1 MDGFK
6 SNESVVDWM
15 RKNPKAA
22 GGNLA
27 QYERVVLDIQK
38 FASNPAILKQLEQ
51 RKAAILDGARRLI
64 REVKKGETTLGQDR
78 VLKGWWK
85 PERYSELRY
94 AGRES
99 LKGWLS

>member
-51 RKAAILDGARRLI
+51 R
-64 REVKKGETTLGQDR
+64 
-78 VLKGWWK
+78 
-85 PERYSELRY
+85 
-94 AGRES
+94 
-99 LKGWLS
+99 